1 MKYKL
6 IFFDLDGTII
16 DDIEFIW
23 YVLHDHFG
31 VSRDLVKKWHKKFDE
46 GEITY
51 EEWFN
56 EDVKWWKKAG
66 AKKKDFFDAVKK
78 LKLMDGA
85 LETLNTL
92 KDKGCKLIIVS
103 GSLNIVVEYFFDKDM
118 FDYVF
123 INELEFGFDDEISG
137 YKVTKHDF
145 HHKATAVRQVAE
157 KEGIDLSE
165 CVFVGDN
172 YNDKQAVET
181 AGLGISFN
189 SHSKELDEVADVKI
203 KKKDLREILRY
214 LL

>member
-56 EDVKWWKKAG
+56 EDGKWWKKAG

-78 LKLMDGA
+78 LKLMD
-85 LETLNTL
+85 
-92 KDKGCKLIIVS
+92 
-103 GSLNIVVEYFFDKDM
+103 
-118 FDYVF
+118 
-123 INELEFGFDDEISG
+123 
-137 YKVTKHDF
+137 
-145 HHKATAVRQVAE
+145 
-157 KEGIDLSE
+157 
-165 CVFVGDN
+165 
-172 YNDKQAVET
+172 
-181 AGLGISFN
+181 
-189 SHSKELDEVADVKI
+189 
-203 KKKDLREILRY
+203 
-214 LL
+214 